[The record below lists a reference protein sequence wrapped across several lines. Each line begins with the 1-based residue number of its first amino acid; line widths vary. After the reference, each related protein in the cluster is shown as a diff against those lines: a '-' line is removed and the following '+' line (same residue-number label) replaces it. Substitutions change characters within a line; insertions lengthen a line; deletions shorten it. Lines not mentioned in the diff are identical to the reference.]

1 MSAEIIGFAEFRARR
16 AGQVDPS
23 HVATS
28 GGGEAILTTDTS
40 PRFHFWTGASGKRYV
55 HTVYSLFDCPPLGL
69 ASYVLVRRA
78 SKTERQVLAIGR
90 LSHEQA
96 SLNLAEIRQRAA
108 TLGADEVHVHLLAT
122 TANECQAVEVD
133 LRTAQF
139 AARLN

>member
-16 AGQVDPS
+16 AGN
-23 HVATS
+23 VATS
-28 GGGEAILTTDTS
+28 GGGEAIFAASDTS

-55 HTVYSLFDCPPLGL
+55 HTVYSVFDCPPLGL

-78 SKTERQVLAIGR
+78 SKTERKVLAIGR

-108 TLGADEVHVHLLAT
+108 TLGADEVHVHLLAST
-122 TANECQAVEVD
+122 VSECQAVEVD